1 MIKENLMM
9 EAVPA
14 SLIIIVIVIA
24 AVTIII
30 VISYF
35 LTMYLSWSGP
45 TYPRTEI
52 RIGPK

>member
-14 SLIIIVIVIA
+14 SLIIVIGIA
-24 AVTIII
+24 AVVIII

-35 LTMYLSWSGP
+35 LTMYLSWGGP